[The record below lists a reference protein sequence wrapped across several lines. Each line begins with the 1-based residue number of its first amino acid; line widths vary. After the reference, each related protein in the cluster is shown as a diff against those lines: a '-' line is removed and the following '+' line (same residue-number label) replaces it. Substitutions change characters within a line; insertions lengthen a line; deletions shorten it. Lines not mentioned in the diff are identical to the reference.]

1 MTQLRVSHPSELFF
15 GMLGRGAVA
24 GAVMTVLYTVFMIF
38 MSQLRTREQ
47 LESVAALSPLADAL
61 FTIIAGLPI
70 GIVFGLLT
78 AAVAYA
84 VLRLWHR
91 RWSLPPTRFPIVAAV
106 SSAVLCLVPNL
117 WMSLAI
123 GDTLASFIVAAL
135 VLNAA
140 TWVIATVATTHAIR
154 ITERRLN
161 AGRP

>member
-38 MSQLRTREQ
+38 MSQLRIRGQ
-47 LESVAALSPLADAL
+47 QESIAAMNPFAEAL
-61 FTIIAGLPI
+61 IILIYGLPI
-70 GIVFGLLT
+70 GVIFGLLT

-91 RWSLPPTRFPIVAAV
+91 RWPLSPTRFPIVAAV
-106 SSAVLCLVPNL
+106 SSAVLCIAPNL